1 MKIKLSWFRL
11 SALFLLSVTLLAYEL
26 GIMRLFAVG
35 SWDNFGSMVISIC
48 LLGFGLAGTLLTL
61 IQKRILA
68 NPDRWLFVTAFLLGP
83 TMALSQILGQQ
94 VPFNPVLLP
103 SNPAQLWWIA
113 AYYVIY
119 AVPFF
124 FGALFIGVIFMS
136 LSSRIHQLYFWNMVG
151 SGVGGFVILL
161 LMFVLP
167 PSKLILPLLALAS
180 LTAVGCAFGW
190 DARSGKLSLGI
201 GKTILTA
208 LLFVA
213 SFAAVD
219 AWGGIRV
226 SQFKPISYA
235 RNFPDVRQVY
245 HHYSPTGDM
254 YVYDSSYFHFAP
266 GLSDNASLNL
276 TTMPKDAFL
285 GLYIDGDGPIGVMRK
300 LHRNEEKYIDYLPM
314 SAPYL
319 LLHDP
324 KVLLLKLGG
333 AISVFTALYHH
344 ADRVDVVE
352 PNPDL
357 IHMLRDVPFF
367 KRFTGDVLANPRVHV
382 YNTEPRAYTAS
393 TTRRYDLVEI
403 SLIDSVGLSQ
413 AGGYPI
419 KEDYI
424 YTVQGIDDYLR
435 SLNKDGM
442 LSITVWNTIDPP
454 ENVPKL
460 LSTVVEALKREGV
473 KDPQKRIF
481 TFDLLL
487 STATILV
494 KNSAFTPHDI
504 AVLRDYCNRMSF
516 NVDYYPGQPN
526 PPGKNFTEILNG
538 YQRLYGVARGPAAG
552 PAAGAL
558 SPGQGAAG
566 AVADS
571 GNLAKMLAQNV
582 RDAEASG
589 ATGASV
595 AGQAPST
602 AAGAPKKGRAAAPP
616 VAGRLA
622 LPSSENDLLG
632 SPDVPSRDLSKLSG
646 EQLAEALIPSD
657 LYHFSLEWLLHHKA
671 QELYKKYIFDIRP
684 ATDNRPYY
692 TTYLKPSNIG
702 AMARHIGQIPEVWG
716 QLLLFGTLLQS
727 IIFGLLIVV
736 IPMAGGWRAI
746 FRRRRGTLGVIL
758 YYGALGLGY
767 MMAEIYLMQ
776 RFNFYLA
783 DPVYSSSIVLT
794 TMLIAS
800 GLGAIVS
807 NRFPLSRSAR
817 VWIAAGGIALFMV
830 FYIFG
835 LSPLMNATL
844 GLSLI
849 VKILFS
855 VIFIA
860 PAAFCLGIPFPTGLD
875 SLSANRKS
883 LLPWAWGMNGALA
896 VTGSVLT
903 RIISISTG
911 FVVVLLCV
919 IAIYLIV
926 ALVFKTNEIA
936 DEVEVPTR

>member
-1 MKIKLSWFRL
+1 MSI
-11 SALFLLSVTLLAYEL
+11 TLLAYEL

-61 IQKRILA
+61 VQKRVLA
-68 NPDRWLFVTAFLLGP
+68 NPDKWLYITSFLMSP

-94 VPFNPVLLP
+94 VPFNPVLIV
-103 SNPAQLWWIA
+103 SDSTQLWWIG

-119 AVPFF
+119 AIPFF
-124 FGALFIGVIFMS
+124 FGALFIGVIFMA
-136 LSSRIHQLYFWNMVG
+136 LSSRIHQLYFWNMLG

-161 LMFVLP
+161 LMFLLP
-167 PSKLILPLLALAS
+167 PAKLILPLLALAS
-180 LTAVGCAFGW
+180 LTSLFCAVRWNGQRNAF
-190 DARSGKLSLGI
+190 SLGV
-201 GKTILTA
+201 GKVALTLVLFA
-208 LLFVA
+208 L
-213 SFAAVD
+213 SFGAVEL
-219 AWGGIRV
+219 WGRIHV
-226 SQFKPISYA
+226 SDFKPISYA
-235 RNFPDVRQVY
+235 RRFPDVKQVY

-276 TTMPKDAFL
+276 ASMPKDAFM
-285 GLYIDGDGPIGVMRK
+285 GLYIDGNGPIGVMRK
-300 LHRNEEKYIDYLPM
+300 LSRSEEGYINYLPM

-333 AISVFTALYHH
+333 AIGVFTALYHG
-344 ADRVDVVE
+344 AQKVDVVE

-357 IHMLRDVPFF
+357 IHMLKDVPVF
-367 KRFTGDVLANPRVHV
+367 KRFTGDVLADPRVHV
-382 YNTEPRAYTAS
+382 INTEPRAYTAS
-393 TTRRYDLVEI
+393 TSKRYDLVEI

-419 KEDYI
+419 NEDYI

-435 SLNKDGM
+435 SLNKNGI
-442 LSITVWNTIDPP
+442 LSITVWNTVDPP
-454 ENVPKL
+454 QNVPKL

-494 KNSAFTPHDI
+494 KNSDFTATDI
-504 AVLRDYCNRMSF
+504 ARLRDFCDRMSF
-516 NVDYYPGQPN
+516 NVDYYPGMPN
-526 PPGKNFTEILNG
+526 PPGKNFDQILAG
-538 YQRLYGVARGPAAG
+538 YQRLYGITK
-552 PAAGAL
+552 AGA
-558 SPGQGAAG
+558 SAG
-566 AVADS
+566 ASAASAPVDT
-571 GNLAKMLAQNV
+571 GNLAQMLRDNDRARGEASSTQGGAAPAGGRRAIPAGGSDLIGKPSAARSVDLASLSPEELAQ
-582 RDAEASG
+582 
-589 ATGASV
+589 
-595 AGQAPST
+595 
-602 AAGAPKKGRAAAPP
+602 
-616 VAGRLA
+616 A
-622 LPSSENDLLG
+622 L
-632 SPDVPSRDLSKLSG
+632 V
-646 EQLAEALIPSD
+646 PSD
-657 LYHFSLEWLLHHKA
+657 LYHFALEWLLHGKA

-692 TTYLKPSNIG
+692 TTYLKLSNIG

-727 IIFGLLIVV
+727 ILFGFLIVF

-767 MMAEIYLMQ
+767 MMAGIYLMQ
-776 RFNFYLA
+776 RFNFFLA
-783 DPVYSSSIVLT
+783 DPIYSSSIVLT

-800 GLGAIVS
+800 GIGAVVS
-807 NRFPLSRSAR
+807 HRFPISRSAK
-817 VWIAAGGIALFMV
+817 VWIAAGGIALFML

-835 LSPLMNATL
+835 LSPLLNAAL
-844 GLSLI
+844 GLPLV
-849 VKILFS
+849 VKILLS
-855 VIFIA
+855 VLFIA

-875 SLSANRKS
+875 SLSTNRRS
-883 LLPWAWGMNGALA
+883 LLPWAWGMNGALS

-903 RIISISTG
+903 RIVSISTG
-911 FVVVLLCV
+911 FVVVLVCV

-936 DEVEVPTR
+936 DEVEAPVR

>member
-1 MKIKLSWFRL
+1 LKLKLSWFRL

-61 IQKRILA
+61 IQKRVLA
-68 NPDRWLFVTAFLLGP
+68 NPDRWLFVTAFLMSP

-94 VPFNPVLLP
+94 VPFNPVLIV
-103 SNPAQLWWIA
+103 SDSTQLWWIA

-119 AVPFF
+119 AIPFF
-124 FGALFIGVIFMS
+124 FGALFIGVIFMA
-136 LSSRIHQLYFWNMVG
+136 LSSRIHQLYFWNMLG

-161 LMFVLP
+161 LMFLLP
-167 PSKLILPLLALAS
+167 PAKLILPLLALAS
-180 LTAVGCAFGW
+180 LTALFCAVSWNGERGDF
-190 DARSGKLSLGI
+190 SLGI
-201 GKTILTA
+201 GKVALT
-208 LLFVA
+208 LVLFAV
-213 SFAAVD
+213 SFGAVEL
-219 AWGGIRV
+219 WGKINV
-226 SQFKPISYA
+226 SDFKPISYA
-235 RNFPDVRQVY
+235 RRFPDVKEVY

-276 TTMPKDAFL
+276 TSMPKDAFM
-285 GLYIDGDGPIGVMRK
+285 GLYIDGNGPIGVMRK
-300 LHRNEEKYIDYLPM
+300 LTHGEEKYIDYLPM

-319 LLHDP
+319 LLHKP

-333 AISVFTALYHH
+333 AIGVFTALFHG
-344 ADRVDVVE
+344 AREVDVVE

-357 IHMLRDVPFF
+357 IHMLKDVPVFQ
-367 KRFTGDVLANPRVHV
+367 RFNGNILSDPRVHV
-382 YNTEPRAYTAS
+382 INTEPRAYTAS
-393 TTRRYDLVEI
+393 TSKRYGLVEI

-419 KEDYI
+419 NEDYV
-424 YTVQGIDDYLR
+424 YTVQGIDDYLK
-435 SLNKDGM
+435 SLNKDGI
-442 LSITVWNTIDPP
+442 LSITVWNTVDPP
-454 ENVPKL
+454 QNVPKL

-473 KDPQKRIF
+473 SDPQKRIF

-494 KNSAFTPHDI
+494 KNSDFTPSDI
-504 AVLRDYCNRMSF
+504 SRLRGFCDRMSF
-516 NVDYYPGQPN
+516 NVDYYPGMPN
-526 PPGKNFTEILNG
+526 PPGKNFDQILAG
-538 YQRLYGVARGPAAG
+538 YQRLYGITKGG
-552 PAAGAL
+552 E
-558 SPGQGAAG
+558 QGRA
-566 AVADS
+566 
-571 GNLAKMLAQNV
+571 
-582 RDAEASG
+582 
-589 ATGASV
+589 
-595 AGQAPST
+595 
-602 AAGAPKKGRAAAPP
+602 AAGAPVNTGNLAQMLANNAQAAGVRTAASARGGAAAP
-616 VAGRLA
+616 AGGNHA
-622 LPSSENDLLG
+622 IPSGGNDLL
-632 SPDVPSRDLSKLSG
+632 SPPAAAASIDLSKLSR
-646 EQLAEALIPSD
+646 EELAQALVPSD
-657 LYHFSLEWLLHHKA
+657 LYHFALEWLLHGKS

-692 TTYLKPSNIG
+692 TTYLKLSNIG

-727 IIFGLLIVV
+727 ILFGFLIVI

-783 DPVYSSSIVLT
+783 DPIYSSSIVLT

-800 GLGAIVS
+800 GIGAIVS
-807 NRFPLSRSAR
+807 HRLPLSRSLR
-817 VWIAAGGIALFMV
+817 VWIAAFGIALFML

-844 GLSLI
+844 GLALV

-855 VIFIA
+855 VVFIA

-875 SLSANRKS
+875 SLSTNRRS

-903 RIISISTG
+903 RIVSISSG
-911 FVVVLLCV
+911 FVVVLVCV
-919 IAIYLIV
+919 IVIYFIV

-936 DEVEVPTR
+936 DEVEAPVR